1 MLAEAWRKAS
11 RQNIVLLTFGQLRN
25 SVSSLQRSLGLL
37 AGIGSELNRGISYR
51 VEETADTGI
60 EDGYQAAKRLFSGK
74 TPPDAIFCVGDLLGL
89 GVLEYLN
96 EQGIACPKQVSVVGG
111 CGNLD
116 GAMQHGSRPFS
127 NHSATIRAHWQSRC
141 CNAIAL
147 PGERRRAPTGLL
159 SSLRLPRGS
168 FHHRR
173 GEPAAW
179 VLIIITGIAE

>member
-127 NHSATIRAHWQSRC
+127 NHSATIQQPFEPIGKAVVAMLLRC
-141 CNAIAL
+141 LEN
-147 PGERRRAPTGLL
+147 G
-159 SSLRLPRGS
+159 
-168 FHHRR
+168 
-173 GEPAAW
+173 GEPQPASYLPCVSRAGAS
-179 VLIIITGIAE
+179 TTAEENRLLGF